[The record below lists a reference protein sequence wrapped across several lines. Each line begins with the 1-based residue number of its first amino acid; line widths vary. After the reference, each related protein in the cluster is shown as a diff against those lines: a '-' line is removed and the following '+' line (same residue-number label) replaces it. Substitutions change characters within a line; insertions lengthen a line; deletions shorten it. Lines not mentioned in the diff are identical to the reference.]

1 MSHQG
6 LCCALEQIVLKTH
19 DEKQSKLHKAGRH
32 QLTHK
37 LTCRTGCY
45 VERFATAREE
55 VLPSL
60 PPATLA
66 QCATLAFLLR
76 AVIAKEVALPP

>member
-1 MSHQG
+1 MTCFLQPIEM
-6 LCCALEQIVLKTH
+6 CRIKDCAARWNQ
-19 DEKQSKLHKAGRH
+19 LHKAGRH
-32 QLTHK
+32 QLTQK

-45 VERFATAREE
+45 VERITTAREK

-66 QCATLAFLLR
+66 QCATLAFLLH
-76 AVIAKEVALPP
+76 ADIAKEVALPP